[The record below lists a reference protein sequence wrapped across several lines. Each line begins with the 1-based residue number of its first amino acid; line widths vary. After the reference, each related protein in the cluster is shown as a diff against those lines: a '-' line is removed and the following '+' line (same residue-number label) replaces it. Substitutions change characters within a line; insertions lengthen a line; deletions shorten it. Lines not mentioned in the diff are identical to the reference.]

1 MILVAYVLSAV
12 TALVLVAISRT
23 HRQMNTAAIGL
34 GLLYGAIT
42 GYVLLYMQ
50 VPVDTFMV
58 GNGYFFIDHLG
69 LFEVLVATVIF
80 ILAAVYARGYVENLL
95 ASGELESGSLKLFYA
110 AWCLLELVIVLAF
123 YSDNLALFWI
133 FAEMTT
139 IISAMLVAILSAK
152 ENIDAALKY
161 IFVASV
167 AMLFAFVGL
176 IFLFEIARSTLGT
189 GTLNWTVL
197 MQHAS
202 AFPPGMMIA
211 AFTLIFIG
219 FAAKSG
225 IFPFHTW
232 LPEAHAKAPSAVSAV
247 LSGVLLNVG
256 IYGIIRV
263 FAIVHQNPAF
273 TTVTPLILLFGVLS
287 IAIAAISMLPEKNLK
302 KLIAFSSIENM
313 GILLVGLAVAT
324 PLAIFWVIFHVMAHA
339 FTKASLFFSAGILHR
354 QYRSHLSADAPD
366 DIHDVFR
373 FQPLAAWGI
382 ILGGL
387 AIIGMPPFM
396 VFFSKFFILLSLG
409 SLSLWV
415 LALVLVLIFIATAAI
430 GYFVITTFTR
440 VTPSGEPVDFV
451 AYQTPLSMKAPIVIL
466 LALILILGILFP
478 AGGCTFINQI
488 VTELRF

>member
-12 TALVLVAISRT
+12 AALVLVAISRT
-23 HRQMNTAAIGL
+23 HRQMNMAVIGL

-42 GYVLLYMQ
+42 GYILLYVQ

-69 LFEVLVATVIF
+69 LFEVMVATVIF
-80 ILAAVYARGYVENLL
+80 TLAAVYARGYVENLL
-95 ASGELESGSLKLFYA
+95 LSGELETGSLKLFYV

-189 GTLNWTVL
+189 GTLNWTIL
-197 MQHAS
+197 MQHA
-202 AFPPGMMIA
+202 AVFPPGMMIA
-211 AFTLIFIG
+211 AFTLIFMG

-263 FAIVHQNPAF
+263 FAIVHQTSAF

-287 IAIAAISMLPEKNLK
+287 IAIAAFSMLPEKNLK

-313 GILLVGLAVAT
+313 GVLLVGLAVAT
-324 PLAIFWVIFHVMAHA
+324 PLAIFWVIFHIMAHA

-409 SLSLWV
+409 SISLWA

-430 GYFVITTFTR
+430 GFFVITTFTR
-440 VTPSGEPVDFV
+440 VTPPGEQVDLV

-488 VTELRF
+488 VTELGF